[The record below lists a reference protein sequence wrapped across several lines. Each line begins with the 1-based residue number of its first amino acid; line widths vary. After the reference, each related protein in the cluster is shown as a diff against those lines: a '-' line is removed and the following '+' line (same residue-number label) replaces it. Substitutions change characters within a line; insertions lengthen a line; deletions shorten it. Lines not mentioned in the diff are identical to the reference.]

1 MKAQQN
7 ILPDDDGGRRII
19 WLSFAASFLFFL
31 LLSRLWYLQVIDADN
46 LLDQSENNRLRFV
59 PVAAPRGAI
68 LDRNGK
74 VLVSNTPSF
83 SVAVIPQDVKD
94 KELLIN
100 NLARYL
106 NLDPRDIEQKWNKGQ
121 GRAKYYPLVVASN
134 ITRDQMEFLEENRLA
149 LSGVNIEMK
158 PVRAYPYGQLAAHL
172 LGYLGEVSEDE
183 LGMERYQDYNAGDYT
198 GKSGIERNWE
208 NYLHGVDG
216 GRQIEVDARGRFLRT
231 VQETNSAVGNTVVL
245 TVDLDMQKAVE
256 EAFGENAGAA
266 VAMDVSNG
274 EILAFASNPAFDPAL
289 FMGRM
294 PPDKWKAYLEDKRH
308 PLENKALKGMY
319 PPGSTFKIV
328 TAIAGLEEG
337 LIDQHTSVNCTGSH
351 KFGNSVFRCWN
362 RKGHGQVQLKKALSE
377 SCDVYFYTLAERLG
391 VDRIAAYAK
400 RFGMGAP
407 LGVGLDNEKGGVIP
421 TQEWKLKR
429 HGKKWFQGET
439 LSVGIGQGYVL
450 TTPLQL
456 ASMIATVAN
465 EGTVYKPHL
474 VKRLVDSDGKT
485 LQEFLPQV
493 IGKTAFKGETY
504 RLIKEG
510 LFAVVNEP
518 RGTGGAARLYE
529 VKVAGKTGTSQVVK
543 LRDSK
548 GQIPYQFRD
557 HALFVAFAPYDKP
570 EVAVAVIVEHGEHG
584 GSAAA
589 PIAAKLL
596 RAYFE
601 TKGVI
606 KKPVPKPVAPA
617 EGDEAA
623 AGAAVDGGAAGAG
636 AAPASSGAVGA
647 TGASGAAGTGGA
659 GGVAPAA
666 Q

>member
-1 MKAQQN
+1 MKPQQN
-7 ILPDDDGGRRII
+7 IIPDDDGGRRII
-19 WLSFAASFLFFL
+19 WLSLAAFFLFFL

-74 VLVSNTPSF
+74 VLVTNTPSF
-83 SVAVIPQDVKD
+83 SVAVIPQDVKN
-94 KELLIN
+94 KELLID

-106 NLDPRDIEQKWNKGQ
+106 NLDRKEIEQKWNKGQ

-158 PVRAYPYGQLAAHL
+158 PVRAYAYGQLASHL
-172 LGYLGEVSEDE
+172 LGYLGEISEDE
-183 LGMERYQDYNAGDYT
+183 LGQERYSDYNAGDYT

-208 NYLHGVDG
+208 NYLHGIDG

-231 VQETNSAVGNTVVL
+231 VEETNSSVGNTVVL
-245 TVDLDMQKAVE
+245 TIDLEMQKAVE
-256 EAFGENAGAA
+256 EAFGDSAGAA
-266 VAMDVSNG
+266 VAMDVNTG
-274 EILAFASNPAFDPAL
+274 EILAFASNPDFDPAL

-294 PPDKWKAYLEDKRH
+294 PPDKWRAYLEDKRH

-337 LIDQHTSVNCTGSH
+337 LIDQHTSVYCTGSH
-351 KFGNSVFRCWN
+351 KFGNSTFRCWEK
-362 RKGHGQVQLKKALSE
+362 KGHGQVELKKAIRE
-377 SCDVYFYTLAERLG
+377 SCDVYFYKLAERLG

-407 LGVGLDNEKGGVIP
+407 LGVGLENEKGGVIP

-465 EGTVYKPHL
+465 EGIVYQPHL
-474 VKRLVDSDGKT
+474 VKRVVDSDGKA
-485 LQEFLPQV
+485 LQEFTPQV
-493 IGKTAFKGETY
+493 SGKTGFKPETY

-518 RGTGGAARLYE
+518 RGTGGMARLYE
-529 VKVAGKTGTSQVVK
+529 VKVAGKTGSSQVVK
-543 LRDSK
+543 LRDSR
-548 GQIPYQFRD
+548 GDVPYQFRD
-557 HALFVAFAPYDKP
+557 HALFVAFAPYEKP
-570 EVAVAVIVEHGEHG
+570 EIAVAVIVEHGEHG

-589 PIAAKLL
+589 PIAGKLL
-596 RAYFE
+596 RTYFE
-601 TKGVI
+601 GKGVI
-606 KKPVPKPVAPA
+606 RKPLPKPAPPG
-617 EGDEAA
+617 EEAA
-623 AGAAVDGGAAGAG
+623 AAA
-636 AAPASSGAVGA
+636 ASE
-647 TGASGAAGTGGA
+647 GGA
-659 GGVAPAA
+659 GGTGANAGAGGGAVGGAAPGA
-666 Q
+666 QGAPPAD